1 MAMTMNGEVQLAAN
15 RDTVWKMLNDPA
27 VLKACIPGCEQLDLN
42 ANNEFQAIATI
53 KVGPV
58 KARWKGKVR
67 LSDLR
72 GRRGRRSGL
81 RQGWRHGRVVR
92 QGWRHA
98 PDLQRRSA
106 DRRQARSTWSAPDQ
120 QCREEDRRRFL
131 HQIRRSGGG
140 GWGSGGL
147 IVRRQPPLT
156 GPRGRCSELNL
167 FQAAKRG
174 RFDAILLQ
182 FPASSSGWGEKQG
195 ASPISGGTLCLPS
208 R

>member
-67 LSDLR
+67 LSDLNPPTSYR
-72 GRRGRRSGL
+72 ISGE
-81 RQGWRHGRVVR
+81 GEG
-92 QGWRHA
+92 G
-98 PDLQRRSA
+98 
-106 DRRQARSTWSAPDQ
+106 
-120 QCREEDRRRFL
+120 ERRRFL